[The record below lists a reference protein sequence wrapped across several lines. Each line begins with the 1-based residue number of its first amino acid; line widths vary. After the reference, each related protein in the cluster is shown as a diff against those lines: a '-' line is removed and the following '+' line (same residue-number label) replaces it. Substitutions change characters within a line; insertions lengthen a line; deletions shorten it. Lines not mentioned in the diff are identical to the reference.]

1 MENPWKSISIH
12 HWSCPTEIHG
22 ISRFGGYGFYRFLLF
37 FLAPW
42 HPPHMACPARTACAS
57 SSSHRHLGL
66 KNAGVATSQVCQ
78 GGPLPALTLV
88 VGTNWPFWNPTA
100 KTYSIYIYIQT
111 LVLTFIYLF
120 SSLGLVLFMISCW
133 YIMCLSQN
141 QICPCRCGKPHATYL
156 FCWGMLG
163 GCLLDAPSGEIGHQ
177 MGYGS
182 FRSLPHDHRTKRTM
196 KMVESYVSSCLL
208 FAGSFTVCW
217 W

>member
-1 MENPWKSISIH
+1 MKIH
-12 HWSCPTEIHG
+12 KHPPLIVSYWNSWDFKIWRVWFLPFST
-22 ISRFGGYGFYRFLLF
+22 LLF
-37 FLAPW
+37 GTL
-42 HPPHMACPARTACAS
+42 AS
-57 SSSHRHLGL
+57 STYGLSSQDSVCFIQFSSSPGSEKCWGSNFSGL
-66 KNAGVATSQVCQ
+66 PGRPPTRPNPSSGHK
-78 GGPLPALTLV
+78 LTLLKP
-88 VGTNWPFWNPTA
+88 NSQNLF
-100 KTYSIYIYIQT
+100 YIYIYIQT